1 MSETATTDID
11 PEKIIYYMEEG
22 QKLLLEKNINNS
34 LVQLEKLFQKEEILK
49 FLYKYILEGKINFEE
64 EIKSEGKEVTEE
76 EIALKQDNFCRELK
90 KIFDQIKPDIFSKY
104 CNRIAN
110 AVIKILKTIYKR
122 WKITSNKIREVKIK
136 LIEEDCEENKKKYEN
151 LDALKSI
158 IQETIYISSN
168 YISELNNADNFLSQN
183 LDDFY
188 EEKKDIELI
197 NVINGEEK
205 RAKADEIIQKVVNI
219 KEDTGKNFVVQNKIM
234 INEIIEEQNKLDKK
248 MNNMINELEDL
259 KEQKLMFEKYCD
271 EESIFKEI
279 NEVDFYA

>member
-76 EIALKQDNFCRELK
+76 EIGLKQDNFCRELK

-110 AVIKILKTIYKR
+110 AVIKIMKTIYKR
-122 WKITSNKIREVKIK
+122 WKITSNKIREVKVK

-151 LDALKSI
+151 LDVLKSI

-188 EEKKDIELI
+188 EEKNDIELI

>member
-76 EIALKQDNFCRELK
+76 EIGLKQDNFCRELK

-110 AVIKILKTIYKR
+110 AVIKIMKTIYKR

-188 EEKKDIELI
+188 EEKNDIELI

>member
-110 AVIKILKTIYKR
+110 AVIKIMKTIYKR

-188 EEKKDIELI
+188 EEKNDIELI
-197 NVINGEEK
+197 NMINGEEK

-279 NEVDFYA
+279 NEIDFYA